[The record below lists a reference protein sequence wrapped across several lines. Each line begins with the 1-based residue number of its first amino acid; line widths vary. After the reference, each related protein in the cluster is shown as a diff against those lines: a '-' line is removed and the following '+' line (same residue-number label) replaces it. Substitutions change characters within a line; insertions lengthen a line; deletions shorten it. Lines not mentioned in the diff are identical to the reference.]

1 MKDAIITRT
10 ATAFQPEWQNLLA
23 NAISSPMELL
33 HQLDLHES
41 PLAQQ
46 LDIQPDF
53 RLRVPVG
60 FVEKMKK
67 GDPNDPLLL
76 QVLPLAKENIKKV
89 GFISDPVG
97 DLASEVVPGVLHK
110 YQGRA
115 LLVTTGACGIHCRYC
130 FRRHFPYGD
139 SNPSTG
145 QWQTAID
152 YISSS
157 DSINEVLLSGGDPLS
172 LTDKKLAILIAELN
186 KISHVKRLRIHTR
199 MPVVLPERID
209 NHFLDLIKSAKQKV
223 IMVIHANHANEIDHN
238 LQAVMDKLTKA
249 GVTLLNQSVLLRGI
263 NDTAESLVDLSEKL
277 FEINVMPYYLH
288 LLDPVQGAAHFNI
301 EREEAT
307 TIMESVRDQL
317 PGYLV
322 PKLVWEKP
330 GANSKLA
337 II

>member
-1 MKDAIITRT
+1 MKNAIITRT
-10 ATAFQPEWQNLLA
+10 ATDFQSKWQKLLA
-23 NAISSPMELL
+23 NAISSPIELL

-41 PLAQQ
+41 PLAQL

-53 RLRVPVG
+53 RLRVPAG
-60 FVEKMKK
+60 FAEKMKK

-76 QVLPLAKENIKKV
+76 QVLPLAKENIEKI
-89 GFISDPVG
+89 GFINDPVG
-97 DLASEVVPGVLHK
+97 DLASEVVSGVLHK

-130 FRRHFPYGD
+130 FRRHFPYGE

-145 QWQTAID
+145 QWQAAID
-152 YISSS
+152 YIANTG
-157 DSINEVLLSGGDPLS
+157 SINEVLLSGGDPLS
-172 LTDKKLAILIAELN
+172 LTDKKLAVLIAEIN
-186 KISHVKRLRIHTR
+186 KIPHVKRLRIHTR

-209 NHFLDLIKSAKQKV
+209 DHFLDMLNSAKQKV
-223 IMVIHANHANEIDHN
+223 VMVIHANHANEIDHK
-238 LQAVMDKLTKA
+238 LQIAMDKLTQT

-263 NDTAESLVDLSEKL
+263 NDTVKSLVDLSDKL

-301 EREEAT
+301 EREDAIELMRN
-307 TIMESVRDQL
+307 IRDQL

-330 GANSKLA
+330 GASSKLA
-337 II
+337 IL